1 MPKFFG
7 RIITTGR
14 TFVMRFF
21 LIPLLGILLSS
32 VAFSAHATA
41 AESKIRK
48 LLTTQKS
55 WTMYLE
61 FTDAPI
67 PSDQAQKFV
76 WQYFERDG
84 RMMGRRIPPLAFG
97 DCDSELSVRGDGF
110 SFRWCD
116 PQLSGGEPSLSYDPN
131 DSKYPFK
138 NHEPRKLWLQE
149 ND

>member
-1 MPKFFG
+1 
-7 RIITTGR
+7 
-14 TFVMRFF
+14 MRFF
-21 LIPLLGILLSS
+21 LVPLLGIFLSS
-32 VAFSAHATA
+32 AAYSADDAAT
-41 AESKIRK
+41 ESKIKK

-61 FTDAPI
+61 FTDAPT
-67 PSDQAQKFV
+67 PGDRAQKFV

-84 RMMGRRIPPLAFG
+84 RMMGRRVPPLAFG
-97 DCDSELSVRGDGF
+97 NCDSELSVRADGF

-131 DSKYPFK
+131 DSKFPFK
-138 NHEPRKLWLQE
+138 SHEPRKLWLQA